1 MTYRFSLFASLLALL
16 ALTIAGCPGGT
27 TGGSDAGMTT
37 DTGNS
42 DSGGSDAGASD
53 AGLDAASTPDAGA
66 GDAGLDA
73 ASADGGSL
81 DASTADALNL
91 HDAAAPTTDA
101 GVAACGYVAVDEV
114 VVRCGTDIVFV
125 SHFTS
130 DVAGCAPFYAF
141 DPAGAHFA
149 DTASAIASDATCDA
163 TCEWHFATSVSRIY
177 CGHRDGY
184 EVLSATGAGCA
195 DLYRFAEGYFP
206 SVEAHDAAYPCP

>member
-1 MTYRFSLFASLLALL
+1 MTYRFSIFASLLALL
-16 ALTIAGCPGGT
+16 ALTLAGCPGGT

-37 DTGNS
+37 DTGTS
-42 DSGGSDAGASD
+42 DGGGSDAGASD

-66 GDAGLDA
+66 DDAGPDA
-73 ASADGGSL
+73 ASADAGTMD
-81 DASTADALNL
+81 DAFNP

-130 DVAGCAPFYAF
+130 DMAGCAPFYAF

-195 DLYRFAEGYFP
+195 DLYRFAEGYFL
-206 SVEAHDAAYPCP
+206 SVEAHDTAYPCP